1 MVYLPLKVLVLSG
14 EEECTDAETKSF
26 FCALTNIVEEE
37 VSSTTF
43 LILPYSNILELLVLG
58 TVSGDGQP
66 GAPVQLCPQSC
77 TLRPPPKAGLQGTQS
92 EGVGC
97 KGGKKNKFI
106 LLFTLGFDRLG

>member
-37 VSSTTF
+37 VVMVNCPD
-43 LILPYSNILELLVLG
+43 ILPNTLELLVLG

-66 GAPVQLCPQSC
+66 GAPVQLCPQSR
-77 TLRPPPKAGLQGTQS
+77 TLRPPPKAGLQGTQP

-97 KGGKKNKFI
+97 KGGIKNKFI
-106 LLFTLGFDRLG
+106 LLFTIGFDRLG